1 MSWLNGFNVAP
12 PEDAALALVA
22 ACASPGWAKA
32 VVKRRPFAS
41 ANLLLLAAEQEWWK
55 QPQAEWL
62 HAFAAHP
69 RIGESA
75 AAKPQ
80 HGAGNLWSSQE
91 QRGAS
96 ESSDT
101 VKTQLAEINRAYEAK
116 FGYTY
121 IVSAT
126 GKTGEELLRIAQERL
141 AHAPESELRIA
152 ATEQVAIMRLRL
164 KRLLAIDPEKAGPA

>member
-12 PEDAALALVA
+12 PDDAALALIA

-32 VVKRRPFAS
+32 VVARRPFS
-41 ANLLLLAAEQEWWK
+41 SPNELLVTAEKEWWK
-55 QPQAEWL
+55 QPEAEWL

-69 RIGESA
+69 RIGESKA
-75 AAKPQ
+75 AVPQ
-80 HGAGNLWSSQE
+80 QGAGDQWSSQE

-96 ESSDT
+96 ESSDI
-101 VKTQLAEINRAYEAK
+101 VKKQLAEINRAYEAR

-152 ATEQVAIMRLRL
+152 AAEQVAIMRLRL
-164 KRLLAIDPEKAGPA
+164 KRLLAIDPEKVGPA